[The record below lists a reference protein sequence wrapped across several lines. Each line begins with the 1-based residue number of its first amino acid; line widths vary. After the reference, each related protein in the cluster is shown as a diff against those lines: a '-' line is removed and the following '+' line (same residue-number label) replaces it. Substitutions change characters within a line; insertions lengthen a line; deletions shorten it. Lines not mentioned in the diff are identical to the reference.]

1 MQDILHEVSRNYSFL
16 IWTLMKKFSIDL
28 NVGNVLMAII
38 HCRNTN
44 EPEARGDVTDSAYI
58 SPIRT

>member
-1 MQDILHEVSRNYSFL
+1 
-16 IWTLMKKFSIDL
+16 MKKFSIDL